1 MNSARPGGLGGPT
14 WMMTRQLALK
24 SSGATYG
31 GVCERSGC
39 HLVRLSA
46 ECRRNQSV
54 HEDTPSPRPPP
65 PRQHPTLSH
74 SHSRSFRE
82 RLNLPRSATVW
93 ATRLRT
99 AGGRSR
105 LQVLNAGPRKGNPSL
120 SLPGCK
126 AYQVLFSLHLKR
138 LYLQNGNTFV
148 ACW

>member
-1 MNSARPGGLGGPT
+1 MDDDP
-14 WMMTRQLALK
+14 QLALK
-24 SSGATYG
+24 SSEATYG
-31 GVCERSGC
+31 GVCELSGC

-46 ECRRNQSV
+46 VCRRNQSV
-54 HEDTPSPRPPP
+54 HEDAPSPRPPP

-74 SHSRSFRE
+74 SLSSPFRE

-99 AGGRSR
+99 AGGRSP
-105 LQVLNAGPRKGNPSL
+105 LQVLNAGQRKGNPIL

-126 AYQVLFSLHLKR
+126 AYHVQFSLHLTR
-138 LYLQNGNTFV
+138 LSLQNGSTFE